1 LSSPDVLDPLF
12 GPDSLTAHGAA
23 ARERRVP
30 VHEYLAI
37 GTGLDTDDIGDLDEL
52 HLVHPGGWPSIA
64 RTCGLVR

>member
-1 LSSPDVLDPLF
+1 VLDPLF

-37 GTGLDTDDIGDLDEL
+37 GTGHDIDEGGDLDEW
-52 HLVHPGGWPSIA
+52 HLAYPGGWLSIA